1 MTASIRGAI
10 DQGRRRRAHGIMPRK
25 LGSKP
30 WLAAGCSRSTWYKR
44 QAREFDALVDVLDQ
58 LEHLPPLPELSWWL
72 N

>member
-30 WLAAGCSRSTWYKR
+30 WLAAAIHDDSGGRPGRGGGLNDAVPQKR
-44 QAREFDALVDVLDQ
+44 TQVAIPDN
-58 LEHLPPLPELSWWL
+58 LSAM
-72 N
+72 